1 MNTGVQS
8 GQDVIIERLS
18 LISSTNTIT
27 PLLDFL
33 VELSIYED
41 INSNVLTGHLILSDS
56 RGLIDKL
63 PIIGDELLSIKIT
76 TPTFTQSIEKT
87 FRTYRISDR
96 TIVRDNNT
104 QTYILHFSSIEL
116 FYDVSLPLYLP
127 FSGRIQDVVERI
139 YLDFISTSREYEISN
154 NDSKIQEIDSITPL
168 LLLNEIE
175 NKVKYVSPG
184 WTPFKNLNWLA
195 SKSIAKDE
203 TASSFLF
210 WESNKA
216 FYFGSVEYLMKEGI
230 NRSIGTYTPT
240 VSGLYNELGTVDHNR
255 EKFILSDLKIVENF
269 DQIKNLTNGY
279 LASSVIDV
287 DVYNREYNVIQYD
300 YVEQYKNQFHTSG
313 DGIKSIPLFLKDG
326 IRNPS
331 YLQDF
336 RVRNSALYNSF
347 PDNVDQK
354 MKDYYGNRRSSLI
367 ELTNM
372 KLNATIPG
380 RTDIEVGMSMTI
392 KYPAMNG
399 IDTKTDE
406 GLDRMYS
413 GNYLITAINHR
424 INRINHRMSVECVKD
439 SLFVPETQT

>member
-216 FYFGSVEYLMKEGI
+216 FYFGSIEYLMKEGI

-240 VSGLYNELGTVDHNR
+240 VSGLYNESGTVDHNR

-424 INRINHRMSVECVKD
+424 INRINHRMSIECVKD
-439 SLFVPETQT
+439 SLFVPESQT